1 MKKHLTGLLSAA
13 LLLTACSDNGKGRLT
28 VSIDNLPQDSLICS
42 WFTPA
47 TIRER
52 GDMTTF
58 LVGGTRSGDKV
69 EFSIDIPDDGHL
81 YKVFL
86 APQNFRGD
94 GPRQNIEL
102 FLLPG
107 GKTHVEASYEPKSKA
122 IDYTLEGSDDQQ
134 RWIEHSRAI
143 EPVKLRLDMLSA
155 TAMMISPDRRNPDDT
170 VYKQIRSLADSI
182 RRFKA
187 AYIGTHPADQISGY
201 YMTTI
206 DNGPVADSLY
216 RLLDPS
222 VKEGPLKEWLDLQNE
237 MTGKML
243 AAEKA
248 RATVVAGTS
257 SPDFTLPDTDGK
269 DFTLSSLYGRGK
281 YTVLDFWGAW
291 CTWCMKGMPAMKEA
305 YGKYKTAVEFVGID
319 CGDKE
324 EVWKQTVA
332 SQQLP
337 WINVRSE
344 GDDVSVRFGVE
355 AFPTK
360 MILDPRGVVVA
371 RYTGED
377 PAFYTTL
384 DSLVNKR

>member
-1 MKKHLTGLLSAA
+1 MKNHLTGLLSAA
-13 LLLTACSDNGKGRLT
+13 LLLTACSDSGKGRLT
-28 VSIDNLPQDSLICS
+28 VSIANLPQDSLICS

-52 GDMTTF
+52 GNMTTF
-58 LVGGTRSGDKV
+58 LVGGTRSGDDV
-69 EFSIDIPDDGHL
+69 DFSIDVPDDGHL

-86 APQNFRGD
+86 VPQDFRGD

-107 GKTHVEASYEPKSKA
+107 GKTHVEAAYEPKGKA

-134 RWIEHSRAI
+134 RWMEHSRAI
-143 EPVKLRLDMLSA
+143 ESWELRRDMLSA
-155 TAMMISPDRRNPDDT
+155 TVMMISPERRHPDDS
-170 VYKQIRSLADSI
+170 VYMLIGQLTDSI
-182 RRFKA
+182 LRFKA
-187 AYIGTHPADQISGY
+187 AYIGAHPADPVSGY

-206 DNGPVADSLY
+206 DNGPAADSLY
-216 RLLDPS
+216 RLLDPG

-248 RATVVAGTS
+248 RTTVAAGATV
-257 SPDFTLPDTDGK
+257 PDFTLSSIDGK

-281 YTVLDFWGAW
+281 YTVIDFWGAW
-291 CTWCMKGMPAMKEA
+291 CGWCMKGMPAMKEA

-324 EVWKQTVA
+324 EVWKRTVA
-332 SQQLP
+332 SQGLP
-337 WINVRSE
+337 WINVRAE
-344 GDDVSVRFGVE
+344 GDDIPVRFGVE
-355 AFPTK
+355 AYPTK
-360 MILDPRGVVVA
+360 IVIDPQGVIVA

>member
-1 MKKHLTGLLSAA
+1 MKKHLTGLLFAA
-13 LLLTACSDNGKGRLT
+13 LLMTACSDSGKGRLT
-28 VSIDNLPQDSLICS
+28 VSIENLPQDSMICS
-42 WFTPA
+42 WFTPV

-52 GDMTTF
+52 GDMTTV
-58 LVGGTRSGDKV
+58 LVGGTRSGDNV
-69 EFSIDIPDDGHL
+69 DFSIDLPDDGHL

-86 APQNFRGD
+86 APQSFRGD

-107 GKTHVEASYEPKSKA
+107 AKAHVDATYQPKSKV
-122 IDYTLEGSDDQQ
+122 IDYTIKGSDDQQ
-134 RWIEHSRAI
+134 RWMEHEKAI
-143 EPVKLRLDMLSA
+143 EPLKLRLDMLSA
-155 TAMMISPDRRNPDDT
+155 TAMMISPDRRSPNDSID
-170 VYKQIRSLADSI
+170 KIIRNLADSVQQ
-182 RRFKA
+182 FKV
-187 AYIGTHPADQISGY
+187 AYIGANPADQVSGY

-206 DNGPVADSLY
+206 GNGRVADSLY

-237 MTGKML
+237 MTGNML

-248 RATVVAGTS
+248 RATVVAGATA
-257 SPDFTLPDTDGK
+257 PDFTLPGIDGK
-269 DFTLSSLYGRGK
+269 EFTLSSLYGKGK
-281 YTVLDFWGAW
+281 YIVLDFWGSW

-305 YGKYKTAVEFVGID
+305 YDKHKDAVEIVGID

-332 SQQLP
+332 AQQLG
-337 WINVRSE
+337 WTNVRSA
-344 GDDVSVRFGVE
+344 GDEIPVRFGIE
-355 AFPTK
+355 AYPTK
-360 MILDPRGVVVA
+360 MILDPQGVVVA

-377 PAFYTTL
+377 PAFHTTL

>member
-1 MKKHLTGLLSAA
+1 MKKHLTGLLFAA
-13 LLLTACSDNGKGRLT
+13 LLMTACSDSGKGRLT
-28 VSIDNLPQDSLICS
+28 VSIENLPQDSMICS

-52 GDMTTF
+52 GDMTTV
-58 LVGGTRSGDKV
+58 LVGGTRSGDNV
-69 EFSIDIPDDGHL
+69 DFSIDLPDDGHL

-86 APQNFRGD
+86 APQSFRGD

-107 GKTHVEASYEPKSKA
+107 AKAHVDATYQPKSKV
-122 IDYTLEGSDDQQ
+122 IDYTIEGSDDQQ
-134 RWIEHSRAI
+134 RWMEHEKAI
-143 EPVKLRLDMLSA
+143 EPLKLRLDMLSA
-155 TAMMISPDRRNPDDT
+155 TAMMISPDRRSPNDSIDRI
-170 VYKQIRSLADSI
+170 IRNLADSVQQ
-182 RRFKA
+182 FKV
-187 AYIGTHPADQISGY
+187 AYIGANPADQVSGY

-206 DNGPVADSLY
+206 GNGRVADSLY

-237 MTGKML
+237 MTGNML

-248 RATVVAGTS
+248 RETVVAGAPA
-257 SPDFTLPDTDGK
+257 PDFTLPGIDGK
-269 DFTLSSLYGRGK
+269 EFTLSSLYGKGK

-305 YGKYKTAVEFVGID
+305 YDKHKDAVEIVGID

-332 SQQLP
+332 TQQLG
-337 WINVRSE
+337 WTNVRAS
-344 GDDVSVRFGVE
+344 GDEIPVRFGIE
-355 AFPTK
+355 AYPTK
-360 MILDPRGVVVA
+360 MILDPQGVVVA